1 MLSFTVLC
9 VAYALSQFYRS
20 FLAVIAARLT
30 AELGFGPAE
39 LGALSA
45 VFFGTFAVAQ
55 FPVGWSLD
63 TFGARRTIAGAMLG
77 AILGGFLFAAA
88 TSFVVM
94 MIAMALI
101 GIGCAPVLMG
111 SLYVFGRGYPPER
124 FAMLSSMVLG
134 VGALGNLLAAAPMA
148 YAVELFGWRPSMAAT
163 AVLTVVSTALIFWV
177 LKDPLPPAGQPATGA
192 KGSPVAALVTILS
205 IRPLWCLVPLTF
217 VGYSVVAAERS
228 LWIGP
233 YLADVHKLDPIARG
247 NGIFAMALAMSLGAF
262 AYGPLERILGGAK
275 PTVLIGSMLTGAS
288 FLLLAL
294 VPVSAAGAVALLS
307 AVGGFGLTYGLLMA
321 HARQFFPDHLLGRGV
336 TLLNF
341 IFISGAGLIQAAS
354 GLFMETAQRSGDA
367 PATGF
372 AQLHLAFGAA
382 VLIATAVYAF
392 TPARPA
398 TSAAVSPQML
408 RARP

>member
-1 MLSFTVLC
+1 MLSFAVLC

-30 AELGFGPAE
+30 QELGFGPAE

-45 VFFGTFAVAQ
+45 VFFGAFAAAQ

-63 TFGARRTIAGAMLG
+63 TFGARLTIAGAMLG
-77 AILGGFLFAAA
+77 AIVGGGLFAAA
-88 TSFVVM
+88 SSFAVM
-94 MIAMALI
+94 MIAMGLI
-101 GIGCAPVLMG
+101 GVGCAPVLMG

-134 VGALGNLLAAAPMA
+134 VGALGNLLAATPMA
-148 YAVELFGWRPSMAAT
+148 YAVERFGWRASMTAIAA
-163 AVLTVVSTALIFWV
+163 LTVVSTVLVFRV
-177 LKDPLPPAGQPATGA
+177 LKDPPA
-192 KGSPVAALVTILS
+192 PVARATAGAGPSPLAALRTILA
-205 IRPLWCLVPLTF
+205 IRPLWWLVPLTF

-233 YLADVHKLDPIARG
+233 YLGDVHGLDPIAQG
-247 NGIFAMALAMSLGAF
+247 NGIFAMALAMSIGAF
-262 AYGPLERILGGAK
+262 AYGPLERVLGGAK
-275 PTVLIGSMLTGAS
+275 PTVLAGSVLTGAA

-294 VPVSAAGAVALLS
+294 VPRLSTGAAIGLLS
-307 AVGGFGLTYGLLMA
+307 AAGGFGLTYGLLMA

-341 IFISGAGLIQAAS
+341 IFISGAGLIQALS
-354 GLFMETAQRSGDA
+354 GLFMERALGSGR
-367 PATGF
+367 PAAAGF
-372 AQLHLAFGAA
+372 AELHLAFGAA
-382 VLIATAVYAF
+382 VLIATAIYVL

-398 TSAAVSPQML
+398 AVVTPRSP
-408 RARP
+408 REHP

>member
-1 MLSFTVLC
+1 MLSFAVLC

-30 AELGFGPAE
+30 GELGFGPAE

-45 VFFGTFAVAQ
+45 VFFGSFAVAQ

-88 TSFVVM
+88 SSFAVM
-94 MIAMALI
+94 FIAMALI

-134 VGALGNLLAAAPMA
+134 VGALGNLVAAAPMA
-148 YAVELFGWRPSMAAT
+148 YAVELFGWRSSMAAT
-163 AVLTVVSTALIFWV
+163 AVLTVVSTALIYAV
-177 LKDPLPPAGQPATGA
+177 LKDPPAPPPQPGA
-192 KGSPVAALVTILS
+192 APKPSPLAALGTIVAM
-205 IRPLWCLVPLTF
+205 RPLWCLMPLTF

-233 YLADVHKLDPIARG
+233 YLADVHGLDPIARG

-262 AYGPLERILGGAK
+262 AYGPLERWIGGPK
-275 PTVLIGSMLTGAS
+275 PAVLAGSFLTGVA
-288 FLLLAL
+288 FLALAL
-294 VPVSAAGAVALLS
+294 VPDLPSGAAIALLS
-307 AVGGFGLTYGLLMA
+307 AVGGLGLTYGLLMA

-341 IFISGAGLIQAAS
+341 VFISGAGLIQAAS
-354 GLFMETAQRSGDA
+354 GLFMEAAQRGGASSQA
-367 PATGF
+367 GF
-372 AQLHLAFGAA
+372 AQLHLAFGVALLA
-382 VLIATAVYAF
+382 ATAVYVF
-392 TPARPA
+392 TPARPEPA
-398 TSAAVSPQML
+398 GLAQRVPMTP
-408 RARP
+408 

>member
-1 MLSFTVLC
+1 MLSFAVLC

-20 FLAVIAARLT
+20 FLAVIASRLT
-30 AELGFGPAE
+30 QELGFGPAE

-45 VFFGTFAVAQ
+45 VFFATFAVAQ

-77 AILGGFLFAAA
+77 AIIGGLLFAAA
-88 TSFVVM
+88 TSFAVM

-101 GIGCAPVLMG
+101 GVGCAPVLMG

-134 VGALGNLLAAAPMA
+134 VGALGNLIAAAPMA
-148 YAVELFGWRPSMAAT
+148 YAVELFGWRASMAAIG
-163 AVLTVVSTALIFWV
+163 ALTVVSTALIYFV
-177 LKDPLPPAGQPATGA
+177 LRDPHAPAGPTPAGP
-192 KGSPVAALVTILS
+192 SPLAALRTILS

-233 YLADVHKLDPIARG
+233 YLGDVHGLDPIARG

-275 PTVLIGSMLTGAS
+275 PTVLIGSVLTGAS
-288 FLLLAL
+288 FLLLA
-294 VPVSAAGAVALLS
+294 VVSVSALEAVVLLS

-341 IFISGAGLIQAAS
+341 IFISGAGIIQALS
-354 GLFMETAQRSGDA
+354 GLFMEAATNR
-367 PATGF
+367 PAAEGF
-372 AQLHLAFGAA
+372 AQLHLSFGAL
-382 VLIATAVYAF
+382 VLAATAIYAF
-392 TPARPA
+392 TPARPLL
-398 TSAAVSPQML
+398 TPVSPQLL